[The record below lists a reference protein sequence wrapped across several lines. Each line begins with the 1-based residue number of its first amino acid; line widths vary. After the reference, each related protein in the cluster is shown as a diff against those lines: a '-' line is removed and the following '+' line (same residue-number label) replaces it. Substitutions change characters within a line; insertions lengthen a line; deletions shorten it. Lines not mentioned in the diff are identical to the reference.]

1 MELLVL
7 RSIYNLIS
15 ILFDTALACFQKI
28 GRRVLHADL
37 GRAEA
42 DGICKIVLTKIFIM
56 ASRDGATVA
65 GTDGSDFN
73 HRESIASQ
81 YKVRYVT

>member
-1 MELLVL
+1 
-7 RSIYNLIS
+7 
-15 ILFDTALACFQKI
+15 
-28 GRRVLHADL
+28 
-37 GRAEA
+37 
-42 DGICKIVLTKIFIM
+42 M

-81 YKVRYVT
+81 YKVRYVTQTVKLIFKTISRKDHYEFFENFNMSK

>member
-1 MELLVL
+1 
-7 RSIYNLIS
+7 
-15 ILFDTALACFQKI
+15 
-28 GRRVLHADL
+28 
-37 GRAEA
+37 
-42 DGICKIVLTKIFIM
+42 M

-81 YKVRYVT
+81 YKVRYVTQTVKLFLRPSVGPL

>member
-1 MELLVL
+1 M
-7 RSIYNLIS
+7 IS
-15 ILFDTALACFQKI
+15 IFFDPELACFQKSGT
-28 GRRVLHADL
+28 GRRVLCRVCP
-37 GRAEA
+37 GSAEV
-42 DGICKIVLTKIFIM
+42 DVICKIVLTKIFVM